1 MGRQAVRVGQAGA
14 CAQQVAPLHHHHA
27 EVVQAL
33 HVVGLDGQDL
43 AVAGLGRF
51 QVPQVVDVDI
61 SEENETLGVVGM
73 VADQLVEEGGRLQRP
88 VRVREEEGQ
97 VEEGAAKVQLEL
109 DGPAEPELG
118 GGQVAAVH
126 GEHAEVEVDPLVDLT
141 LAYDLV
147 QPVHGQL
154 AEVAAPA
161 LLDQHR

>member
-1 MGRQAVRVGQAGA
+1 MIMPERLQ
-14 CAQQVAPLHHHHA
+14 LFMSWS
-27 EVVQAL
+27 
-33 HVVGLDGQDL
+33 
-43 AVAGLGRF
+43 GLGAGGAIRHSLERRVVATELF
-51 QVPQVVDVDI
+51 SDVLEPRVCCHPRSRPDVRLEMVP
-61 SEENETLGVVGM
+61 E
-73 VADQLVEEGGRLQRP
+73 
-88 VRVREEEGQ
+88 REEEGQ

-141 LAYDLV
+141 LAHDLV
-147 QPVHGQL
+147 EPVHGQL